1 MRTTDKNQPDEQISN
16 KIRQS
21 TPFAHSRIKI
31 HAAIAP
37 DKSTRWAKTVA
48 AGTRPLHI
56 DRPRAQRRSIT
67 RANAQQR
74 LKCQTMECISSLW
87 TKSGGDS
94 LRTFWARVI
103 GVRCRLELVL
113 PLSPQVQC
121 RPTKSPRRATSYL
134 RVNPSNRWRSTQN
147 PRRQR
152 RNSCRDRTRE
162 VHSAPMAAGLR
173 CKSRTS
179 APTRKIVRQGW
190 MARRSTL
197 P

>member
-1 MRTTDKNQPDEQISN
+1 MRTSDKSQLGEQTSN

-21 TPFAHSRIKI
+21 TPFARSRIKI
-31 HAAIAP
+31 YAAIAP

-48 AGTRPLHI
+48 VGTRPLHI
-56 DRPRAQRRSIT
+56 DRPRVQRHSTT

-74 LKCQTMECISSLW
+74 WKCQAVEGISSCQA
-87 TKSGGDS
+87 KSALNLQRRS
-94 LRTFWARVI
+94 CARVI

-113 PLSPQVQC
+113 PFFPQVQC
-121 RPTKSPRRATSYL
+121 RPTKSPRRATSHL
-134 RVNPSNRWRSTQN
+134 RVNPSIRWRSTQK
-147 PRRQR
+147 PCRQR